1 MQPSSFIESEM
12 RAVYEIYAAMAAELR
27 PEFGLGGQ
35 LLYAGELDEQG
46 ARLVRAANIAG
57 AASLSASSDPGWQRR
72 AVREGIVDFL
82 VTSLDEALRIL
93 KNEIRKRQAAS
104 VCVGLQPEQ
113 VLAEMCARGVLP
125 DLLAPCDARSE
136 LDTLMAQGARRLRVP
151 PLGTDCAFL
160 VCVQPGTEFEGAAL
174 EAIPESDGAARRW
187 LRLAPRYLGPQ
198 ARRYRTLPCDRAT
211 AARLQAR
218 FGADS
223 VAEIG

>member
-1 MQPSSFIESEM
+1 MQPSSLIESEM
-12 RAVYEIYAAMAAELR
+12 RAVYEIYAAMTAEFR

-35 LLYAGELDEQG
+35 LLCAGELDEQG

-57 AASLSASSDPGWQRR
+57 AASLSATWDPEWQRR

-113 VLAEMCARGVLP
+113 VLAELCARGVLP
-125 DLLAPCDARSE
+125 ELLAPCDASPE
-136 LDTLMAQGARRLRVP
+136 LNTLMAQGARRLIVP
-151 PLGTDCAFL
+151 PLGADCVFV
-160 VCVQPGTEFEGAAL
+160 VCRQPGAEFEAAAL
-174 EAIPESDGAARRW
+174 DAIPESDSASRRW

-198 ARRYRTLPCDRAT
+198 ARRYRSLPCDRAT
-211 AARLQAR
+211 AARLRAR
-218 FGADS
+218 GGADS
-223 VAEIG
+223 IAEIG